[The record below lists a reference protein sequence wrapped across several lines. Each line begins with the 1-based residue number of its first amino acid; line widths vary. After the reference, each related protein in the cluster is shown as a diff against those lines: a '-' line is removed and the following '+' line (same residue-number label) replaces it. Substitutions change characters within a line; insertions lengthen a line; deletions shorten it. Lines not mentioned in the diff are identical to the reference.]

1 VRVVLSTFRSTSSHS
16 FPPLSLTSQC
26 VFTTLERDFMHL
38 GWLFLF
44 AVLMA
49 AALLFTMVFFVR
61 ALSQSCLFSQE
72 KSTCYF
78 LFFLCLYI
86 VLMVLLTVFICPL
99 HRSHRPRTLFSPHAS
114 SYLHLNLQIIMFSD
128 LECDYINPIDL
139 CNKLN
144 QVRPYN

>member
-26 VFTTLERDFMHL
+26 AFTTLERDFMDL

-61 ALSQSCLFSQE
+61 VLSQSCLFSQK
-72 KSTCYF
+72 KSMCYL
-78 LFFLCLYI
+78 LFFLCVYI

-99 HRSHRPRTLFSPHAS
+99 QRYHRPRTLFSPHA

-144 QVRPYN
+144 QVRPCN